1 MKKFA
6 IIAIVLLASVVLVSG
21 CVQSG
26 TKAQNAGTQSAGS
39 EVQAGTRNGGAGTQ
53 AATGQLKEFN
63 ITAKRF
69 SFEPST
75 ITVNLGDRVKLNI
88 AVPAGDTKHGFNLPE
103 FGARADLEAGRT
115 TAIEF
120 VAGKI
125 GAFDFK
131 CDVVCG
137 EGHSEMAGT
146 LIVK

>member
-39 EVQAGTRNGGAGTQ
+39 EVQAGTQNDGAGTRN
-53 AATGQLKEFN
+53 ATGQLKEFN

-88 AVPAGDTKHGFNLPE
+88 TVPAGDTTHGITIPDFGVRQDLPPGQTTTVE
-103 FGARADLEAGRT
+103 F
-115 TAIEF
+115 TASKT
-120 VAGKI
+120 GT
-125 GAFDFK
+125 FDFK